1 MDASLVNHGKLQDQL
16 HCTYHTRYTAS
27 LQKITPELISR
38 TLCSTGHKSK
48 FEERMK
54 KTTKHNAVK
63 KLETELREE
72 KHAEKQR

>member
-1 MDASLVNHGKLQDQL
+1 MEGPKVSYIVRITLYSISTK
-16 HCTYHTRYTAS
+16 
-27 LQKITPELISR
+27 KITQELTSR
-38 TLCSTGHKSK
+38 TLCSAGHKSK

-54 KTTKHNAVK
+54 KTTKHSAVK

>member
-1 MDASLVNHGKLQDQL
+1 MDASLVNHGRPQGQL
-16 HCTYHTRYTAS
+16 HCTYHTIQHIYK
-27 LQKITPELISR
+27 KITQELTSR
-38 TLCSTGHKSK
+38 TLCSAGHKSK

-54 KTTKHNAVK
+54 KTTKHSAVK